1 MDYEAL
7 YRLQDRVLEAVFGV
21 ETQFYLTGGT
31 CLHRFHANKRYSD
44 DLDLFTS
51 DNTLYRDDVRRALD
65 SIARAGL
72 QTETSVDSRDF
83 VRVFVDKRLK
93 VDFVNDRVYRHGM
106 PVVSPEGYRLD
117 NLVNIFANK
126 LCALIGRDEPKD
138 VFDICLLSQL
148 DEAPSIGLLAIA
160 RRKCVIDLEELEYR
174 LESFP
179 PELLE
184 SLAVADDDY
193 RAYIRKN
200 FPTIVRCLL
209 DSLLATGDNSREP
222 KMR

>member
-7 YRLQDRVLEAVFGV
+7 YSLQDRVLEAVFGD

-51 DNTLYRDDVRRALD
+51 DNTLYRDEVRRALD
-65 SIARAGL
+65 SIAQAGL
-72 QTETSVDSRDF
+72 EIQTSVDSRDF
-83 VRVFVDKRLK
+83 VRTFVDKRLK

-106 PVVSPEGYRLD
+106 PSVSSEGYRLD
-117 NLVNIFANK
+117 NLLNIFANK

-138 VFDICLLSQL
+138 VFDVCLLSQL
-148 DEAPSIGLLAIA
+148 DDAPSVGLLAIA

-179 PELLE
+179 PELLDT
-184 SLAVADDDY
+184 LAVTDDDY
-193 RAYIRKN
+193 RASLRN
-200 FPTIVRCLL
+200 SFPAIARRLL
-209 DSLLATGDNSREP
+209 DSLATTGDT
-222 KMR
+222 